1 MPSNPRSQERGVA
14 LVLTLIFSILLYI
27 IVAELVVSARLLRLT
42 GENDALLAR
51 MQNQMDNTLAEV
63 EDQLLTD
70 LGGQAAAK
78 EGGAGAGLGALPGS
92 GPGSLPGGGGDKG
105 GAGGE
110 GGEEEDPTTVCDSM
124 RDAWAP
130 AQSRADNDLTT
141 YFWVE
146 PENAKFNV
154 LSLFSADPKW
164 AEFSRDQL
172 VRLIDTLREDTEF
185 DISASDADR
194 IVHSIEDWGHRSGND
209 RMPRPPLKSDD
220 DRSRELTLPLHLDE
234 LLLLPDVTEDLF
246 YDKVLDGKVI
256 RGLESVLTV
265 WTSLRYDPGDPE
277 KNARRAARRSD
288 PTAAPGSAPGG
299 SANSGSAN
307 SGSGKAGDSGNA
319 PAAGGT
325 PTDPNAPPPPPV
337 GQGIRININ
346 FAPRAVLRALMPP
359 GKFPDT
365 VVDAIIRW
373 RAEEDP
379 AEKDKQKA
387 SDPYDYGDLKLGDEA
402 KRRFFKSVDDLE
414 QIEEFA
420 GLPDPEVKADFKT
433 FCTTTSDVFSVHL
446 ATMFKRNE
454 ENRVFVLRRARSV
467 LMRIDD
473 GGEGK
478 LYPIVRFEERH
489 GLRVMSP
496 DVPDDVSNL
505 SAHYMDMDSFA
516 QEERAW
522 NPFLI
527 DFYLPK
533 WQRDQFLR
541 R

>member
-1 MPSNPRSQERGVA
+1 MPSNQRNRERGVA

-51 MQNQMDNTLAEV
+51 MRNQMDNTLAEV
-63 EDQLLTD
+63 QDQLLTD
-70 LGGQAAAK
+70 LGGQAAAS
-78 EGGAGAGLGALPGS
+78 EGGGGSGLNAMPGS
-92 GPGSLPGGGGDKG
+92 GPGSLPGAGGGDKG
-105 GAGGE
+105 AAGGDGAGGD
-110 GGEEEDPTTVCDSM
+110 EEDPTAVCDSM

-130 AQSRADNDLTT
+130 PQSRADNDLTT

-146 PENAKFNV
+146 PENAKLNL
-154 LSLFSADPKW
+154 LSLFSTDPKW
-164 AEFSRDQL
+164 AEFSRDQI

-185 DISASDADR
+185 DVSTSDADR
-194 IVHSIEDWGHRSGND
+194 IVPEIEDWARRSGND
-209 RMPRPPLKSDD
+209 RLPRPPLKSDD
-220 DRSRELTLPLHLDE
+220 ERNRELTLPLHLDE
-234 LLLLPDVTEDLF
+234 LLMLPDVTEDLF
-246 YDKVLDGKVI
+246 FDKVLDGKVI

-277 KNARRAARRSD
+277 KNARRAAKRSD
-288 PTAAPGSAPGG
+288 PTAAPGGVNPASPGG
-299 SANSGSAN
+299 ANA
-307 SGSGKAGDSGNA
+307 GSGKAGDSGNA
-319 PAAGGT
+319 AQA
-325 PTDPNAPPPPPV
+325 DPNAPPPPPV

-359 GKFPDT
+359 GKFPDA
-365 VVDAIIRW
+365 VVEAIIRW
-373 RAEEDP
+373 RSEEDP
-379 AEKDKQKA
+379 AEKDKAKA
-387 SDPYDYGDLKLGDEA
+387 SDPYDYGDLKLGDET

-414 QIEEFA
+414 QVEEFA
-420 GLPDPEVKADFKT
+420 SLADPEVKADFKT

-478 LYPIVRFEERH
+478 LYPIVRFEERR

-505 SAHYMDMDSFA
+505 STRYLDMDSFS

-522 NPFLI
+522 NPFLV

-533 WQRDQFLR
+533 YQREQFLR